1 MPGPAGCRG
10 ARAPGSTVRPA
21 AYLRFALLLPEGL
34 VPVRSA
40 RWHPLRQTLP
50 SPDPPPP
57 PNTRRQVAQDLPTAR
72 DAPAV
77 LLGHSPPPRAPLRP
91 CGATAAAVPAP
102 PRCRLPAL
110 SSRAR
115 RSRWPRGIRATP
127 PPLYRRLPLV
137 EDGARPARLALLGY
151 RPPLGPLPPPPTR
164 SRSPAPTP
172 PQPSTAPRPQARDE
186 RAARGSP

>member
-40 RWHPLRQTLP
+40 RWHRVQRTLP
-50 SPDPPPP
+50 SPDPLPPP
-57 PNTRRQVAQDLPTAR
+57 STGRQAAQDLPTAR
-72 DAPAV
+72 DAPAP
-77 LLGHSPPPRAPLRP
+77 LQGHPPPPRAPLRP

-102 PRCRLPAL
+102 PRCRQPAL

-115 RSRWPRGIRATP
+115 RCRWPRRIRAAP
-127 PPLYRRLPLV
+127 PPLLYRWSPLAGG
-137 EDGARPARLALLGY
+137 GARSARLVPLGL
-151 RPPLGPLPPPPTR
+151 RPPLGSPLPPPTR
-164 SRSPAPTP
+164 SQSPALTP
-172 PQPSTAPRPQARDE
+172 PLPSTAQR
-186 RAARGSP
+186 